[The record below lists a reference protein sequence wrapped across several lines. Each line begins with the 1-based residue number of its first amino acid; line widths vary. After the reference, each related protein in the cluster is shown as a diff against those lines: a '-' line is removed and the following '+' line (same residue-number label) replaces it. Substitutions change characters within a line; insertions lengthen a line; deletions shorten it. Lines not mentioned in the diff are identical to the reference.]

1 MREIVVDT
9 RDLEPPAPMQLVLSQ
24 LQSML
29 PGESFVHQIH
39 RMEPVM
45 LFNRL
50 KPMGIEYEIKKEAQ
64 DYHIYYFYP
73 QDRQKVM
80 DYVSRR

>member
-9 RDLEPPAPMQLVLSQ
+9 RDFEPPAPMQMVLSE

-29 PGESFVHQIH
+29 EGESFIHQIH
-39 RMEPVM
+39 RIEPIN

-50 KPMGIEYEIKKEAQ
+50 KPMGIAYHVKKEG
-64 DYHIYYFYP
+64 DIYHIYYFYP
-73 QDRQKVM
+73 QDEKRVM
-80 DYVSRR
+80 EIVGV